1 MSDSFGTG
9 LPLTAAQ
16 SGMWLAQQVDPG
28 NPMYGIAECVTI
40 HGPVALGVFESTL
53 RRLVAEADALRV
65 RFTPAGEAVRSTA
78 SEAVPFAAAGEEVR
92 QVVPATVD
100 WSLRRVDLS
109 AAPDPAA

>member
-65 RFTPAGEAVRSTA
+65 RFAGV
-78 SEAVPFAAAGEEVR
+78 GEEVR
-92 QVVPATVD
+92 QVVPATMD

-109 AAPDPAA
+109 AAPDPAAATEEWLAAAACEPLDV